1 MAAQVARSPR
11 PGPGPLPRCWTQVL
25 HSPPGE
31 LYQSLPSLLC
41 LPGLPRVPP
50 QPELQHRKQQSSS
63 DKEKVLH
70 FGRDQVRWGEVQGR
84 GPLAFAPTPTSPLSP
99 TPSEVRS
106 GMGADL
112 TLSFP
117 LPARFQS
124 SLQPLLLAL
133 AKGGWGLPSVTTFCP
148 PSATGL
154 RGTSR
159 PLLNCHTPLLS
170 PHIPESPDPRRLE
183 GSPRLSLS
191 RAQLGD

>member
-1 MAAQVARSPR
+1 MLPTALLVVAVAALAARSPR
-11 PGPGPLPRCWTQVL
+11 PCPDPRPRRWTQVL

-41 LPGLPRVPP
+41 LPGLPRAPP
-50 QPELQHRKQQSSS
+50 QPELQHRKQPSSS

-84 GPLAFAPTPTSPLSP
+84 GPLAAAPTPTSPLSP

-106 GMGADL
+106 RMGADL

-117 LPARFQS
+117 LPARFQF

-133 AKGGWGLPSVTTFCP
+133 AKGGVGAPLCDHVLPPLRHWASWYVPTSAELSHP
-148 PSATGL
+148 PALASH
-154 RGTSR
+154 
-159 PLLNCHTPLLS
+159 P
-170 PHIPESPDPRRLE
+170 
-183 GSPRLSLS
+183 
-191 RAQLGD
+191 